1 MEPLSITT
9 GIITLYSTLLQLK
22 KFKDSY
28 TEAPQIILAIE
39 RDCSITLKIICKA
52 KSRLDQLGQLDRVLT
67 VDDHINYES
76 IKRDLEDN
84 IKELKP
90 QILSLQNDLRRF
102 LELPN
107 TNFHQLKSWVTR
119 PSQVRRLKDWHG
131 KIVERREHFERLQ
144 RDLDS

>member
-1 MEPLSITT
+1 MDPISITT
-9 GIITLYSTLLQLK
+9 GIISLYSTLLQLK

-39 RDCSITLKIICKA
+39 RDCSITLKIIRKA
-52 KSRLDQLGQLDRVLT
+52 KSRLDRLDRVLT
-67 VDDHINYES
+67 ADDHINDES
-76 IKRDLEDN
+76 IKRDLVDN

-90 QILSLQNDLRRF
+90 QILSLQNDLKRF

-119 PSQVRRLKDWHG
+119 PSQVRRLKDWHR
-131 KIVERREHFERLQ
+131 KIVERRGHFERLQ

>member
-1 MEPLSITT
+1 MDPLSITT

-28 TEAPQIILAIE
+28 TEAPQIVLAIE
-39 RDCSITLKIICKA
+39 RDCSVTLKIIRTA
-52 KSRLDQLGQLDRVLT
+52 KSRLDRLDRVLT
-67 VDDHINYES
+67 VDDHINDES
-76 IKRDLEDN
+76 IKRDLVDN

-90 QILSLQNDLRRF
+90 QILSLQDDLKRF

-107 TNFHQLKSWVTR
+107 TNFDQLKSWVMR
-119 PSQVRRLKDWHG
+119 PSQVHQLKDWHR
-131 KIVERREHFERLQ
+131 KIVEKRKHFERLQ

>member
-1 MEPLSITT
+1 MDPLSIAT

-28 TEAPQIILAIE
+28 TEAPQIILDIE
-39 RDCSITLKIICKA
+39 RDCSITLKIIRKA
-52 KSRLDQLGQLDRVLT
+52 KSRLDRLDGLLT
-67 VDDHINYES
+67 ADDHINDES
-76 IKRDLEDN
+76 IKRDLVDN
-84 IKELKP
+84 INELKP
-90 QILSLQNDLRRF
+90 QILSLQNDLKRF

-107 TNFHQLKSWVTR
+107 TNFDQLKSWVTR
-119 PSQVRRLKDWHG
+119 PSQVRRLKDWHR

>member
-1 MEPLSITT
+1 MEPFSIAT

-28 TEAPQIILAIE
+28 TEAPQIILDIE
-39 RDCSITLKIICKA
+39 HDCSITLKIIRKA
-52 KSRLDQLGQLDRVLT
+52 KSRLDRLDRVLT
-67 VDDHINYES
+67 VDDHINDES
-76 IKRDLEDN
+76 IKRDLVDN
-84 IKELKP
+84 INELKP
-90 QILSLQNDLRRF
+90 QILSLQNDLKRF

-107 TNFHQLKSWVTR
+107 TNFDQLKSWVTR
-119 PSQVRRLKDWHG
+119 PSQVRRLKDWHR

>member
-1 MEPLSITT
+1 MDPLSITT

-28 TEAPQIILAIE
+28 TEAPQIIIAIE
-39 RDCSITLKIICKA
+39 RDCNITLNIIRNA
-52 KSRLDQLGQLDRVLT
+52 RSRLDRLDRVLK
-67 VDDHINYES
+67 VDDHINDES
-76 IKRDLEDN
+76 IKRDLVDN
-84 IKELKP
+84 IKELQP
-90 QILSLQNDLRRF
+90 QILSLQNDLKRL

-119 PSQVRRLKDWHG
+119 PSQVRRLKDWHR
-131 KIVERREHFERLQ
+131 KIVERRKHFERLQ